1 MLDCKQAILRLVNFG
16 NMYTIS
22 SPSPRC
28 PDSDVVCS
36 LIPPL
41 SNLNQQCFIFTSRNY
56 VMPVLE
62 LSIEFMKKANEYNSW
77 NHHWIK
83 VSVFGVL
90 LVRISPHTN
99 TSHAVY
105 LLKIFTS

>member
-41 SNLNQQCFIFTSRNY
+41 SNLNQQCLIFTSRNY

-62 LSIEFMKKANEYNSW
+62 LSIEFMKKANEYNS
-77 NHHWIK
+77 
-83 VSVFGVL
+83 
-90 LVRISPHTN
+90 
-99 TSHAVY
+99 
-105 LLKIFTS
+105 